1 MVEEV
6 TYEQA
11 VAEYEDM
18 FGSVP
23 VIITMGRGNRY
34 DKIEALLEAVET
46 QTPIRDVKDP
56 ERSYL

>member
-11 VAEYEDM
+11 IAEYEDM
-18 FGSVP
+18 FGSLP
-23 VIITMGRGNRY
+23 VIIAMGRGNRY

-56 ERSYL
+56 ERAYL